1 MSRPMRRLAAVALAA
16 GLAFV
21 ALPAAPALADDG
33 NNIVSAVN
41 TKDGADIFKLVFD
54 IRRATGDV
62 VDNGNAAIAYASCTD
77 CKTVAIAIQIV
88 FVTGNP
94 STVAPENVAI
104 AINENCTACETLAS
118 AYQFVI
124 TTSGPVTFTKDGW
137 RRLHEIRKA
146 LERLRKGDL
155 PIAEIQAR
163 LDALMDDLADVLRT
177 ELVPVG
183 SKRDDH
189 DERASPTPTG
199 TATPTATVT
208 AQPVGSPTT
217 TTIES
222 PSVTPSSSEAAT
234 TAPTATVTP

>member
-1 MSRPMRRLAAVALAA
+1 MRLRRLAAVTLAA

-21 ALPAAPALADDG
+21 ALPTAPAVADDG
-33 NNIVSAVN
+33 NNIVSVVN
-41 TKDGADIFKLVFD
+41 TKDGASVFKLVFD
-54 IRRATGDV
+54 IRRVTGDV

-94 STVAPENVAI
+94 STIAPENVAI
-104 AINENCTACETLAS
+104 AVNENCTACETLAS

-124 TTSGPVTFTKDGW
+124 STNGPVTFTEKGW

-163 LDALMDDLADVLRT
+163 LDALMDELAAVLRT

-183 SKRDDH
+183 QEGQHGPDDS
-189 DERASPTPTG
+189 RASPTATSTT
-199 TATPTATVT
+199 TATPGPTVT
-208 AQPVGSPTT
+208 AYSTPSSTPT
-217 TTIES
+217 
-222 PSVTPSSSEAAT
+222 VTPSSSEAAT

>member
-1 MSRPMRRLAAVALAA
+1 MRRLAALALAA

-21 ALPAAPALADDG
+21 ALPTAPAVADDG
-33 NNIVSAVN
+33 NNIVSVVN
-41 TKDGADIFKLVFD
+41 TKDGASVFKMVFD
-54 IRRATGDV
+54 IRRVTGDV

-94 STVAPENVAI
+94 STIAPENVAI

-124 TTSGPVTFTKDGW
+124 STNGPVTFTKAGW
-137 RRLHEIRKA
+137 RRLREIRKA
-146 LERLRKGDL
+146 LERLRRNDL

-163 LDALMDDLADVLRT
+163 LDALMDELAAVLRT

-183 SKRDDH
+183 QNDDH
-189 DERASPTPTG
+189 EGNDDRAS
-199 TATPTATVT
+199 PTATVT
-208 AQPVGSPTT
+208 AYPVGSPTP
-217 TTIES
+217 TTIETAS
-222 PSVTPSSSEAAT
+222 PTVSPSSSEAAT